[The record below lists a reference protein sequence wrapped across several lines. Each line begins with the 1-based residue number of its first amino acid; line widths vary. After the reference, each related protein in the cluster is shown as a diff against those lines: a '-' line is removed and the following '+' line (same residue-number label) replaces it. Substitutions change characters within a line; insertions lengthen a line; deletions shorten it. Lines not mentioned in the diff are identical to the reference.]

1 MLSPDANPCDLL
13 TAAAARIR
21 WQQRLLCS
29 LPAGA
34 GVDMNSQDANGLYFT
49 FEDIYQNITDA
60 VQLLESQEKP
70 PPDPQAPCPGKGLF
84 VS

>member
-1 MLSPDANPCDLL
+1 MHSPDANPCDLL

-34 GVDMNSQDANGLYFT
+34 GVDMNSQDSNGLYFT

-60 VQLLESQEKP
+60 VQLLESQEK
-70 PPDPQAPCPGKGLF
+70 A
-84 VS
+84 VA